1 MTTLSK
7 NFLKPAIHILGSKTL
22 IFGAIISTLLVLP
35 ANSEQIGNGKTF
47 FDHAPRIIR
56 ATNTQPSPGAYGEY
70 QFTISL
76 PKDAGEALE
85 AVTIIQHDSLE
96 KISFDVN
103 KSYAFAGSSR
113 NGGVSIPLA
122 NIGGT
127 QPSDTEVTL
136 VFDRPIVPGKT
147 VTVVLSGV
155 NPNLAGIYEFDIIA
169 YPVGENSPGLAL
181 GTVRINLPSR

>member
-1 MTTLSK
+1 MTTVSK
-7 NFLKPAIHILGSKTL
+7 KFLKSAIHIMDGKTL
-22 IFGAIISTLLVLP
+22 ILGAIISTLLVLP

-47 FDHAPRIIR
+47 FEQSPRIIR

-70 QFTISL
+70 QFSISV

-96 KISFDVN
+96 RISFKVN

-122 NIGGT
+122 NIGGEQT
-127 QPSDTEVTL
+127 SDKEVTL
-136 VFDRPIVPGKT
+136 VFDPPVAPGKT

-155 NPNLAGIYEFDIIA
+155 NPNLSGIYEFDVIA
-169 YPVGENSPGLAL
+169 YPVGQNSPGLAL
-181 GTVRINLPSR
+181 GTVRINSLSR